1 MTSDPACACFGNDAP
16 EPPVAPGL
24 AAIPWRL
31 ATHSRFLAAMLARL
45 HAQPALARLSTRD
58 PSDPAIALLDAWAT
72 SLDILAFYNERI
84 ANEGY
89 LRPAT
94 ERRSII
100 ELARLIGYAPAPGVS
115 ASVWLAISCDTVP
128 GSPEVVTLPQG
139 TGVMSIPGPD
149 EKPQIFETSTA
160 IAARPAWQDLRAE
173 SLRYRAPQAGDATV
187 TVAPPTGFRTGD
199 TLLMIGDERRTDPL
213 SGRWQLRRVR
223 NLVDIPAD
231 PVDQAP
237 ARSEI
242 ELDAAL
248 GAAETIPLAA
258 PRIFALRQRANI
270 FGHNAAPWD
279 GLPLSMRIGE
289 FLPIAQAQPQLHSLA
304 LRIADS
310 EDGLIAD
317 GGTDGSIAHAAL
329 NAEFLDFI
337 GDNAINLIDFD
348 ATSQFIPG
356 IYAGRRERW
365 ADSTFPASQSHID
378 LDQVYDRFVTGSWV
392 ALIAGTTTQIYKVTA
407 VSEVNATDFNMS
419 AKVTR
424 LTLSGPPLTPFSPR
438 ATSVYGVS
446 EPLAWA
452 MQPVSTPVSGRDVTL
467 SARVTGLIPG
477 HSVAITGLRASDSSP
492 FAQVLMLEQVTELAG
507 GGDAA
512 QLAPPAPTVSRL
524 RFTGDLGV
532 PLIARSVRINA
543 NVVAATHGESREDI
557 VGNGDMSIAFQTLA
571 LPQRPLTHVSAA
583 TPTGRASTLAVR
595 ISGSW
600 WQQIDDFAEA
610 GPGDRVFAT
619 RTADDGSVT
628 ILFGDGINGSRT
640 PTGQGNIVARYR
652 TGTGMAGMVRAG
664 QLSQPLQR
672 PVGLAGLANP
682 LPASGAE
689 DPESRDTARTNA
701 PVTVRAMERIVSLT
715 DVADFARAFGGISKA
730 EATLVRHGSARAVV
744 LTIADTLG
752 GSPAPG
758 DALFD
763 NLEAAIAA
771 ARSGGDFAGQRH
783 GLPIELVAFRPQLL
797 TLHAQLT
804 LWPDAVAA
812 DALAAARAAVTEAFG
827 FAARDFARP
836 ASLAE
841 AAAVLHAVPG
851 IRAVRF
857 ARFHRS
863 GATVGV
869 EAVVSAAAAGRAGTG
884 WIGAEMLTL
893 DTSALQLTELV

>member
-1 MTSDPACACFGNDAP
+1 MTSDPTCACFGNDVP
-16 EPPVAPGL
+16 ESPVAPGL
-24 AAIPWRL
+24 ATIPWRL
-31 ATHSRFLAAMLARL
+31 DTHSGFHAAMLARL

-84 ANEGY
+84 ANEGF

-100 ELARLIGYAPAPGVS
+100 ELARLIDYAPAPGVS
-115 ASVWLAISCDTVP
+115 ASVWLTVNCDTVP
-128 GSPEVVTLPQG
+128 GSPEIVTLAQG

-160 IAARPAWQDLRAE
+160 IVARPAWQELRAE

-199 TLLMIGDERRTDPL
+199 TLLMVGDELRTDPL

-231 PVDQAP
+231 PIDQAP
-237 ARSEI
+237 ARTEI
-242 ELDAAL
+242 ELDAVL
-248 GAAETIPLAA
+248 GGAETIPVAA

-279 GLPLSMRIGE
+279 GLPLSLRIGE
-289 FLPIAQAQPQLHSLA
+289 FLPIAQAGTQLHSMA
-304 LRIADS
+304 MMVADTD
-310 EDGLIAD
+310 DGTTTGDGTNVLI
-317 GGTDGSIAHAAL
+317 GSAAL
-329 NAEFLDFI
+329 NAEYLEFI
-337 GDNAINLIDFD
+337 GDNATNLLDFD

-356 IYAGRRERW
+356 LYAGRRGRW
-365 ADSTFPASQSHID
+365 ADTPFPASQSHID
-378 LDQVYDRFVTGSWV
+378 LDQVYDRFVAGSWV
-392 ALIAGTTTQIYKVTA
+392 ALIAGSTSHIYRVIA

-424 LTLSGPPLTPFSPR
+424 LTLSGPPLAPFSPR

-452 MQPVSTPVSGRDVTL
+452 MEPVTAPINGRDVTL
-467 SARVTGLIPG
+467 STRVTGLAQGQP
-477 HSVAITGLRASDSSP
+477 VAISGLRASDSSV

-512 QLAPPAPTVSRL
+512 QLHPPAPTVSRL
-524 RFTGDLGV
+524 RFTSDLGE

-543 NVVAATHGESREDI
+543 NLVSATHGETREDI
-557 VGNGDMSIAFQTLA
+557 IGNGDMSIAFKTVA
-571 LPQRPLTHVSAA
+571 LPQLPLTHVSAK

-595 ISGSW
+595 INGSW
-600 WQQIDDFAEA
+600 WQQIDDFADA
-610 GPGDRVFAT
+610 GPNDRVFAT

-640 PTGQGNIVARYR
+640 PTGHGNIVARYR

-672 PVGLAGLANP
+672 PVGLAGVANP

-689 DPESRDTARTNA
+689 DPESRDTARANA
-701 PVTVRAMERIVSLT
+701 PVTVRAMDRIVSLT

-730 EATLVRHGSARAVV
+730 EATLVRSGSARAVV

-758 DALFD
+758 DALFN
-763 NLEAAIAA
+763 NLEAAIEA

-783 GLPIELVAFRPQLL
+783 GLPIELVAFRPQQL
-797 TLHAQLT
+797 TLHAELT

-812 DALAAARAAVTEAFG
+812 DALAAARSAVTEAFG

-836 ASLAE
+836 ASLTE
-841 AAAVLHAVPG
+841 AAAVLHDVPG

-863 GATVGV
+863 GAPVGV
-869 EAVVSAAAAGRAGTG
+869 EPVVPAAAAGRSGTG
-884 WIGAEMLTL
+884 WIGAELLTL
-893 DTSALQLTELV
+893 DTSALQLTELL